1 MEAARG
7 WNVVAGRQGPRTQK
21 GTFRTGLRGSGKGV
35 GVRPT
40 KRPRVSAESA
50 GSSSTLESPIDTNKT
65 FSLENFKALS
75 IDSKPET
82 MFACLLDVK
91 ATNERLLKAERTVKQ
106 LSESTQVN
114 SRRIDLLAYK
124 SIDIEARQRRNNLLF
139 WGIPEVRN
147 EDCLI
152 VISEFLGDKLGL
164 DADAITIQRAHRIG
178 KPQHRQNV
186 IGRAVR
192 IRHRPLIV
200 AFRDCQDVELVLS
213 HANRQQGTPF
223 GVNRDYPQE
232 IIAARKPLFKEKK
245 SLIVDGRVVKDMFPD
260 WFKIMK
266 CDRLD
271 SKLGSIRTEPLNTQT
286 GQSEQVFDSDPDY
299 SDTNSENEQIEMA
312 TESNDK
318 QPRGSFSQQ
327 DSQTSNGVRFPGS
340 TPQGRTEPMDSSERN
355 VGSAVSTE
363 VSSNAT
369 ERRPPDA

>member
-21 GTFRTGLRGSGKGV
+21 GTFRTGFRGGSKGA
-35 GVRPT
+35 GVRPI

-50 GSSSTLESPIDTNKT
+50 GSSSAVESPIDTSKT
-65 FSLENFKALS
+65 FSLENFKSLS
-75 IDSKPET
+75 IDNKLET

-139 WGIPEVRN
+139 WGIPEVLN

-164 DADAITIQRAHRIG
+164 DADAISIQRAHRVG

-200 AFRDCQDVELVLS
+200 AFRDYQDVELVLS
-213 HANRQQGTPF
+213 HANRLQGTPF

-232 IIAARKPLFKEKK
+232 IISARKPLFKEKK
-245 SLIVDGRVVKDMFPD
+245 SLK
-260 WFKIMK
+260 
-266 CDRLD
+266 
-271 SKLGSIRTEPLNTQT
+271 
-286 GQSEQVFDSDPDY
+286 
-299 SDTNSENEQIEMA
+299 A
-312 TESNDK
+312 K
-318 QPRGSFSQQ
+318 QP
-327 DSQTSNGVRFPGS
+327 N
-340 TPQGRTEPMDSSERN
+340 SS
-355 VGSAVSTE
+355 VSIQYP
-363 VSSNAT
+363 AK
-369 ERRPPDA
+369 